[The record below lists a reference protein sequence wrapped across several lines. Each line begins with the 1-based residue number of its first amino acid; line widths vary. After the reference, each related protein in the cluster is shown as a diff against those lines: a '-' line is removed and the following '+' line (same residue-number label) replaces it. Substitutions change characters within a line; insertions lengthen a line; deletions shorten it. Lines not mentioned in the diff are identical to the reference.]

1 MALHCIIP
9 LPFFFDQSEE
19 KQRTSTII
27 MKQIL
32 LSQTLSKN
40 CQDGKM
46 VNSCKNGSL
55 KFSNMK
61 GFVGKLNKMQIFL
74 KNHTFCCHALI
85 DKFNLL
91 PKLTHIAQKIW
102 CQLKICISN
111 LHRREFNTEN
121 FIDDLN
127 TKQTNRGPE
136 GEGYLD
142 R

>member
-1 MALHCIIP
+1 
-9 LPFFFDQSEE
+9 
-19 KQRTSTII
+19 
-27 MKQIL
+27 
-32 LSQTLSKN
+32 
-40 CQDGKM
+40 
-46 VNSCKNGSL
+46 
-55 KFSNMK
+55 MK

-111 LHRREFNTEN
+111 LHTREFNTEN
-121 FIDDLN
+121 FIDDFN

-142 R
+142 RDRRYLISKYYTLKYFLLLHTHS